1 MMEKHKY
8 IFALVFLIIVLLLSF
23 LLGRNSKNCN
33 DSVQT
38 IIKRDTVIVVKQAEP
53 IVIEKSRTK
62 LVFKRD
68 TLIETKPF
76 TAIIDTIIKRDT
88 VYAKF
93 DFPENSFDLWIRK
106 KPDSTMVHTIYITK
120 EIIKERPWWEAP
132 AFTIGGTIVGYVIGK
147 SFGKD

>member
-132 AFTIGGTIVGYVIGK
+132 AFTIGAQLLVM
-147 SFGKD
+147 S

>member
-53 IVIEKSRTK
+53 IVIEKAKTK
-62 LVFKRD
+62 IVYTRD
-68 TLIETKPF
+68 TIIQTQPF
-76 TAIIDTIIKRDT
+76 IAVVDTIIKKDT

-93 DFPENSFDLWIRK
+93 EFPANNFDLWIKK
-106 KPDSTMVHTIYITK
+106 KPDSTLIQTITITK
-120 EIIKERPWWEAP
+120 EITKDRPWWEAS
-132 AFTIGGTIVGYVIGK
+132 AYTLGGAVIG
-147 SFGKD
+147 FVLGKTIK